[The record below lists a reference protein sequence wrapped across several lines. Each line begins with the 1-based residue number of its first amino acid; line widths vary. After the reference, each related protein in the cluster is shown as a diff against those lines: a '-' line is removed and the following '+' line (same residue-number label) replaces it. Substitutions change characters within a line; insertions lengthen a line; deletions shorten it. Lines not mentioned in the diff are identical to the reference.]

1 MIKNSITATA
11 FALSIYLLSACNDN
25 NTTTGTPSDSAQ
37 HNKETAGTHE
47 NHGAAGSAHGQLMQK
62 MMDDMNAVK
71 MTGDFDL
78 DFANMMIPHH
88 QSAVDMA
95 QDYLPKGKDEKIK
108 GMAQKI
114 IEAQRKEIEQLRTM
128 ASNHKPAEKKD
139 EHAAGGHAGGAH
151 SELMDAMNKM
161 MDKMK
166 GIPMTGNADRD
177 FVAMMIPHHQSAV
190 DMAENEISHGRNI
203 EMKRFAQQV
212 IDDQSRE
219 INEFQT
225 WLTRNK

>member
-1 MIKNSITATA
+1 
-11 FALSIYLLSACNDN
+11 
-25 NTTTGTPSDSAQ
+25 
-37 HNKETAGTHE
+37 
-47 NHGAAGSAHGQLMQK
+47 

-95 QDYLPKGKDEKIK
+95 QDYLPNAKDEKIK
-108 GMAQKI
+108 GMAEKI

-128 ASNHKPAEKKD
+128 ASNHKPTEKKD
-139 EHAAGGHAGGAH
+139 EHAGGGHAGGSH
-151 SELMDAMNKM
+151 TELMEAMNTM
-161 MDKMK
+161 MDKLK
-166 GIPMTGNADRD
+166 GVTMTGNADRD